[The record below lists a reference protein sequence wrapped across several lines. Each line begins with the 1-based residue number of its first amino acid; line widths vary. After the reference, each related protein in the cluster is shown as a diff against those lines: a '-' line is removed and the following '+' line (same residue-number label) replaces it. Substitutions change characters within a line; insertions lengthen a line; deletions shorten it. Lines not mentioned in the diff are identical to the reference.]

1 MQLNSLEICEKKE
14 DVIISRQ
21 KKKLNIDNDFFA
33 KVITY
38 FLYIIALPII
48 VILGYVLSGNQKYNL
63 LSLFVIVIALIPM
76 FFAFEKGN
84 NTAREIVIIAVMT
97 AISCVGRL
105 VFAPLPGFK
114 PITAI
119 VIITGISFG
128 MRAGFITGAMTAF
141 VSNFFYGQGP
151 WTPFQMFSFGFIGLL
166 SALLFNPNKK
176 INVILLVL
184 VGIIGGVLFSL
195 MMDIYTTLSVDNYFT
210 FERYLFFVTASLP
223 FMAIYVVS
231 NVIFLLLITKPLIT
245 KLNRLRN
252 MYGVFKSRW

>member
-1 MQLNSLEICEKKE
+1 MRLNDLEICKKNDNFHIEK
-14 DVIISRQ
+14 S
-21 KKKLNIDNDFFA
+21 KKKLNINNVIFA
-33 KVITY
+33 KSITY
-38 FLYIIALPII
+38 FLYLIALPIMI
-48 VILGYVLSGNQKYNL
+48 ILGYILLGNQKYNVFSL
-63 LSLFVIVIALIPM
+63 FIAVLSLLPM

-119 VIITGISFG
+119 VIITGIAFG

-141 VSNFFYGQGP
+141 VSNFIYGQGP

-166 SALLFNPNKK
+166 SAIIFNPNKK
-176 INVILLVL
+176 VNMILLVF
-184 VGIIGGVLFSL
+184 VGIVGGILFSL
-195 MMDIYTTLSVDNYFT
+195 MMDIYTTLSVDNAFS
-210 FERYLFFVTASLP
+210 FERYLFFVSASLP

-231 NVIFLLLITKPLIT
+231 NVVFLLLITKPLMP

-252 MYGVFKSRW
+252 LYGVFKSRW